1 MGLIIVLVL
10 LGLFF
15 LVAELVFLPGV
26 TLGTALSVVS
36 YGIAVYLGFDRLG
49 FVGGV
54 ITLVVVLAISLVAVV
69 VSLRA
74 KTWQR
79 LALKDEI
86 KGSSMETPSQEL
98 KLGDKATTISRLS
111 PMGKIQVGEKIY
123 EAKSLDSY
131 VDPRVEVEVVGFEN
145 FTVIVKKC
153 K

>member
-15 LVAELVFLPGV
+15 LVMELIFLPGV
-26 TLGTALSVVS
+26 IFGTALSVVS
-36 YGIAVYLGFDRLG
+36 YGVAAYLGFDRLG

-54 ITLVVVLAISLVAVV
+54 VTVAIILLLSIVVTVL
-69 VSLRA
+69 SLRA

-86 KGSSMETPSQEL
+86 KGASQATPSLDL
-98 KLGDKATTISRLS
+98 KVGDHGTTLSRLS
-111 PMGKIQVGEKIY
+111 PMGNVQFGAKVY

-131 VDPRVEVEVVGFEN
+131 IDQRQEVEAVGFEN
-145 FTVIVKKC
+145 FTVIVKRVN
-153 K
+153 

>member
-54 ITLVVVLAISLVAVV
+54 ITLVVVLAISLVATV

-98 KLGDKATTISRLS
+98 RWAIRLLPFRAYHLWVRFRSARRFMRLSLWILMLIHVWKSRLWAS
-111 PMGKIQVGEKIY
+111 RI
-123 EAKSLDSY
+123 LLL
-131 VDPRVEVEVVGFEN
+131 
-145 FTVIVKKC
+145 
-153 K
+153 